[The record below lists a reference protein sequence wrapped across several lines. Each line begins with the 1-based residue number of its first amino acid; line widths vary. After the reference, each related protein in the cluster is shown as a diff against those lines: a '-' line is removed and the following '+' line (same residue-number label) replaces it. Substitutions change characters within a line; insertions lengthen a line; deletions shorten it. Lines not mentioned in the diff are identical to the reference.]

1 MGNRGRYGKYGEI
14 KRLERLR
21 KAWGAPSDLKSEISK
36 SQSPIAPV
44 DRRTFQQNRIALRS
58 SRPSDLDFIGSLSKK
73 VFKRFGPYQETL
85 TDWFRIP
92 STTTV
97 LAFMNKKPVGFAML
111 GLPHET
117 GFLPRVGELL
127 AIAVSPAM
135 QRLGI
140 GGLLMRELEK
150 QGVEQGVEMLTLHT
164 AADNLP
170 AQCLFKKFGFSP
182 MEVKRAFYPRGQD
195 ALLMSK
201 TICEGDGLKERD

>member
-21 KAWGAPSDLKSEISK
+21 KVWEAPSGLKGSASK

-44 DRRTFQQNRIALRS
+44 DRKIFQQDRITLRS
-58 SRPSDLDFIGSLSKK
+58 GRPSDLDFIGILSKK
-73 VFKRFGPYQETL
+73 VFQRFGPYQETL

-97 LAFMNKKPVGFAML
+97 LVFMNKKPVGFAML

-127 AIAVSPAM
+127 AIAVSPAR

-140 GGLLMRELEK
+140 GGFLMRELER
-150 QGVEQGVEMLTLHT
+150 QGMEQGVEMLTLHT
-164 AADNLP
+164 AADNFP
-170 AQCLFKKFGFSP
+170 AQCLFKKFGFAP
-182 MEVKRAFYPRGQD
+182 VEVKKAFYPKGQD
-195 ALLMSK
+195 ALMMSK
-201 TICEGDGLKERD
+201 TICERDRPKITG